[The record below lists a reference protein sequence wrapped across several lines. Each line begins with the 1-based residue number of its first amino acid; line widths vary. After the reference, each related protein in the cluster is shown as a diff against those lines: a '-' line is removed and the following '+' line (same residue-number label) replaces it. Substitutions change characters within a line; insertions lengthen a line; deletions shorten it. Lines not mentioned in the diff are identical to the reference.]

1 MTRVLIADDQE
12 VWRNLLKV
20 ELERNLNYQVCGQ
33 AVDGAQLVA
42 MALEIRPDV
51 VIVDL
56 VMPNMNGLDAAQE
69 ISRRLP
75 GIPIVMYTLT
85 DGMVVMP
92 EASKAGIHSVVQ
104 KQEGIAPLLAAIETS
119 LEKRNLNPMA
129 ELPLQALPNTA
140 TDDSTA
146 TIACEGGNSPG
157 TDTSKAS

>member
-1 MTRVLIADDQE
+1 VTRVLIADDQE

-20 ELERNLNYQVCGQ
+20 ELERNSHYQVCGQ

-56 VMPNMNGLDAAQE
+56 VMPNVNGLDAARE

-104 KQEGIAPLLAAIETS
+104 KQEGIAPLLAAIES
-119 LEKRNLNPMA
+119 ALEKRSANPMA
-129 ELPLQALPNTA
+129 DLPLEVLPKAMGDEATA
-140 TDDSTA
+140 TMH
-146 TIACEGGNSPG
+146 CESGNGSG